1 MAQKKSKLKPLK
13 IKCTDVDC
21 ENGMHCFRPTRNMIE
36 DGTAG
41 RCRSCKAD
49 LVDWD
54 RLYRRDVADIEYTFD
69 ALRRE
74 YFRKDMWTK
83 PIDQHAK
90 NYARRKG
97 LQDLREAAANRLTKY
112 VKPRASDMF
121 RDGMQ
126 TPLKRNP
133 ICYAQH
139 STATCCRKCI
149 EYWHGI
155 PQDQELSDD
164 DISYFL
170 ELVMAYIMRR
180 LPTLSENGEHVP
192 PIRQTE

>member
-1 MAQKKSKLKPLK
+1 MVQKSKLEPLQ

-21 ENGMHCFRPTRNMIE
+21 EIGKHCFRPTRTMMS

-41 RCRSCKAD
+41 CCRSCKAD

-54 RLYRRDVADIEYTFD
+54 RVYRRNAGDVEYTFE

-74 YFRKDMWTK
+74 YFREHMWTT
-83 PIDQHAK
+83 PIDQHAV

-97 LQDLREAAANRLTKY
+97 MRGLRDAAERRLTKY
-112 VKPRASDMF
+112 VKPCASDIF
-121 RDGMQ
+121 RDGTQ
-126 TPLKRNP
+126 TPRERNP

-139 STATCCRKCI
+139 ATATCCRKCA

-155 PQDQELSDD
+155 PHDQELTDD
-164 DISYFL
+164 DVRYFVK
-170 ELVMAYIMRR
+170 LVMAYVRRR
-180 LPTLSENGEHVP
+180 LPGLSEDGEHVP
-192 PIRQTE
+192 PIRQPE